1 MLFQLM
7 AIYLKAANHAALLL
21 PERTKSLGQ
30 ATIGRDIFEAA
41 FKEQPDLLHGTALFF
56 KFITVKLI
64 RLSLVT
70 SKLIQKSRNVFQLP
84 GNCAIC

>member
-1 MLFQLM
+1 M

-41 FKEQPDLLHGTALFF
+41 FKEQPDLLQGITLFL
-56 KFITVKLI
+56 KFIFVK
-64 RLSLVT
+64 LSLVP
-70 SKLIQKSRNVFQLP
+70 SKLIQKSETIFQLP
-84 GNCAIC
+84 GIPVP

>member
-1 MLFQLM
+1 M

-41 FKEQPDLLHGTALFF
+41 FKEQPDLLQGT
-56 KFITVKLI
+56 V
-64 RLSLVT
+64 
-70 SKLIQKSRNVFQLP
+70 
-84 GNCAIC
+84 

>member
-1 MLFQLM
+1 M

-41 FKEQPDLLHGTALFF
+41 FKELPDLLQGTHPITLFF
-56 KFITVKLI
+56 KIHFCKTNATKFGVI
-64 RLSLVT
+64 
-70 SKLIQKSRNVFQLP
+70 
-84 GNCAIC
+84 